1 MDLVSFFVTWRAET
15 GHKRYSLKLKNCRNS
30 FFKPIWNDLGREK
43 ENRIRNRKTHFSYDQ
58 NQTPQCSFLYVR
70 HLEFGAHFFVLV
82 TTVLH
87 DSGLARNPSA
97 RIENS
102 AEGESQWGRL
112 SKTRLSFLA
121 FHWFRG
127 VSVAYDII
135 PLVQWNERIQPMAS
149 ADEVE
154 VLQVFQI
161 NWVN

>member
-1 MDLVSFFVTWRAET
+1 MTKTKHPNVPSFTL
-15 GHKRYSLKLKNCRNS
+15 GILNS
-30 FFKPIWNDLGREK
+30 A
-43 ENRIRNRKTHFSYDQ
+43 RI
-58 NQTPQCSFLYVR
+58 L
-70 HLEFGAHFFVLV
+70 LILV
-82 TTVLH
+82 TTVLC

-135 PLVQWNERIQPMAS
+135 PPVQWNERIQPMAS